1 MPPLS
6 LCHATMGGEIE
17 MVEMG
22 GEIKSDK
29 SDTEYV
35 QIKGDSQIFQLCS
48 QHLLLENADSVLLVF
63 EHSIHPLDIYDVG

>member
-6 LCHATMGGEIE
+6 LCHATIGGEIE
-17 MVEMG
+17 MG
-22 GEIKSDK
+22 GEIK

-35 QIKGDSQIFQLCS
+35 QIKRDSQIFFQLCS

-63 EHSIHPLDIYDVG
+63 EHPIHPLDIYDVG

>member
-1 MPPLS
+1 MLPLS

-17 MVEMG
+17 KG
-22 GEIKSDK
+22 GEIKSDR

-35 QIKGDSQIFQLCS
+35 QIKGDSQIFFQLWS

-63 EHSIHPLDIYDVG
+63 EHPIHPLDIYDIG